1 MSVGFSNAKVMTM
14 MLGVFPGV
22 ARVILFVSREL
33 LGGCNGVTTTA
44 NF

>member
-14 MLGVFPGV
+14 MLGVFQGV
-22 ARVILFVSREL
+22 AWVILLVSRDL
-33 LGGCNGVTTTA
+33 LGCYAVTTKV